1 VEVVRV
7 ESGPSDTQGRIA
19 ATADADADSS
29 DLENKKK
36 YVNKTQKG
44 PRCDNHGMTLF
55 AFLTIFDNI

>member
-1 VEVVRV
+1 MEVVRM

-36 YVNKTQKG
+36 YVKMRQENYLISSLAAG
-44 PRCDNHGMTLF
+44 LIAPPS
-55 AFLTIFDNI
+55 